1 MCREVISEILHSH
14 VTDRNSEILSFVI
27 IIRKTHIDRFI
38 IDSFIKMCDVSIS
51 YACTLTVQVFICT
64 YIFMAMYSFVT
75 RLIEA
80 TFCGMPLR
88 AFEKFGC
95 TAGEKYLRKTAL
107 D

>member
-1 MCREVISEILHSH
+1 
-14 VTDRNSEILSFVI
+14 
-27 IIRKTHIDRFI
+27 
-38 IDSFIKMCDVSIS
+38 
-51 YACTLTVQVFICT
+51 
-64 YIFMAMYSFVT
+64 MAMYSFVT